1 MRAQNP
7 TTTILLLT
15 MILIALPATNGL
27 CQDPNDL
34 ATIAATLDGLADEMQ
49 LIEELNPLQL
59 SAQEI
64 TAVLEIVED
73 AQAVTAPIIAD
84 RVAILKQ
91 LEPLLRS
98 KRAALIADSQPT
110 ADLLAQIAAMDDQL
124 ADLDTRLDEAIV
136 ASAPRYHDVLTDDQI
151 ALVSGVEDARR
162 QVVMLIEVIRDMPAD
177 KFNREAPGW
186 ARKLEKVDA
195 GLPAQRI
202 LDLFI
207 AARNLSAEEYQQQGG
222 VIVNGLMA
230 IYAPRPEIADAM
242 LAHFFA
248 DTRMPAILKDKQAA
262 AANAG

>member
-1 MRAQNP
+1 MRAHNP
-7 TTTILLLT
+7 AAAIVILAL
-15 MILIALPATNGL
+15 ILIALPTTGL
-27 CQDPNDL
+27 CQSPDDL
-34 ATIAATLDGLADEMQ
+34 TVVAAKLDGLADEMN

-73 AQAVTAPIIAD
+73 VQATTAPIIAD

-98 KRAALIADSQPT
+98 KRAALIADTQPT
-110 ADLLAQIAAMDDQL
+110 AELLARITALDDQL
-124 ADLDTRLDEAIV
+124 GDLDARMDEAIM
-136 ASAPRYHDVLTDDQI
+136 ASAPRYRDVLTDDQI

-162 QVVMLIEVIRDMPAD
+162 QVVILIDVMRDMDNA

-186 ARKLEKVDA
+186 AKKLEQIET
-195 GLPAQRI
+195 GLSAQRI

-222 VIVNGLMA
+222 EIVKGLMA
-230 IYAPRPEIADAM
+230 IYAPRPEAADSM

-248 DTRMPAILKDKQAA
+248 DSRMPAILKDKQAA